1 MQPPTGFGAFTL
13 GQRPMASTPR
23 IPAHCSPL
31 QPTAARR
38 QVGRPL
44 LARRFLAQ
52 CDLLA
57 LISGDDDV
65 NHKVH
70 NELNDSLRPKNS
82 WGARYRAYLTAML
95 KSSLQRRFKFF
106 NLGSSTPLLLHS
118 RSPVSRAH
126 HRKFPCLMFSS
137 ITARHAN
144 EININAPRVS
154 NYRVIRWLS

>member
-65 NHKVH
+65 NHKMTVCVQRTAGGR
-70 NELNDSLRPKNS
+70 DIV
-82 WGARYRAYLTAML
+82 LTLPPCSNHRCSVASSFSTLEVPRRSCPTHAAQSPEPIIGNFHASCFLPSQPDML
-95 KSSLQRRFKFF
+95 TKLISMLPESV
-106 NLGSSTPLLLHS
+106 T
-118 RSPVSRAH
+118 
-126 HRKFPCLMFSS
+126 
-137 ITARHAN
+137 TA
-144 EININAPRVS
+144 
-154 NYRVIRWLS
+154 